1 MGTNLK
7 SVYRFCQVFH
17 PLLKVR
23 SRRKGGMRRT
33 RRRRSGGQI
42 KGVLVYLRASA
53 PSCGWCDG
61 HGGVLCL
68 DDDRQHERE
77 DPAAPPPASVRPTG
91 SDAILLLVTCVTRQA
106 SGQGSIV
113 NIGSV
118 AGVVAIRSGKGGGE
132 RRPAAVPRH
141 RGQQLPACLSVACL
155 LPPTRCS
162 RLRGATPS
170 SLPPVWGMCVVSGS
184 IYAMTKAAMAQLS
197 KNLACEWAQDGIR
210 VNNVAPW

>member
-1 MGTNLK
+1 
-7 SVYRFCQVFH
+7 
-17 PLLKVR
+17 
-23 SRRKGGMRRT
+23 MR
-33 RRRRSGGQI
+33 
-42 KGVLVYLRASA
+42 
-53 PSCGWCDG
+53 
-61 HGGVLCL
+61 
-68 DDDRQHERE
+68 
-77 DPAAPPPASVRPTG
+77 PAG
-91 SDAILLLVTCVTRQA
+91 SDAIILLLVTCVTRQA

-141 RGQQLPACLSVACL
+141 HGQLPACLSVACL
-155 LPPTRCS
+155 LPPYALS
-162 RLRGATPS
+162 RLGGATPS